1 MWFLWIPHLDLV
13 SNFVQYF
20 EMWDKKDRHPPP
32 WAVFT
37 DVYSIST
44 NSVFQYVQNM
54 SSNGN
59 LKMYISITS
68 FLYSRFSKILLKYT
82 YSSALSI
89 PDKGKKES
97 NIFIFQ
103 WNKLKEKY
111 LPISCKG
118 SSEDGRLLT
127 HTLLPSTGMFFAYQN
142 IITMCCFPQGYLNV
156 NPPVLVCLLFTMF
169 SSLYTEGL
177 LETSWT
183 PLLGSSFLYKKAIS
197 VPLPT
202 FSSEF
207 YLLQEGELN
216 KNILYL
222 QFCKCYPHWVGRH
235 HQHRSWILN
244 CDFRRAQSPL
254 TLF

>member
-20 EMWDKKDRHPPP
+20 EMWDKKDRHPSP

-97 NIFIFQ
+97 SIFIFQ

-127 HTLLPSTGMFFAYQN
+127 HTLLPSTGMFFAYQY
-142 IITMCCFPQGYLNV
+142 I
-156 NPPVLVCLLFTMF
+156 VLF
-169 SSLYTEGL
+169 STG
-177 LETSWT
+177 
-183 PLLGSSFLYKKAIS
+183 
-197 VPLPT
+197 V
-202 FSSEF
+202 SE
-207 YLLQEGELN
+207 
-216 KNILYL
+216 
-222 QFCKCYPHWVGRH
+222 C
-235 HQHRSWILN
+235 
-244 CDFRRAQSPL
+244 
-254 TLF
+254 

>member
-1 MWFLWIPHLDLV
+1 MWFLWIPHLYLV
-13 SNFVQYF
+13 SNFIQCF
-20 EMWDKKDRHPPP
+20 EMWDKKDRQPPP
-32 WAVFT
+32 WPVFT

-44 NSVFQYVQNM
+44 DFVFQYVQNM

-59 LKMYISITS
+59 LKMYISVTS

-97 NIFIFQ
+97 SIFIFL
-103 WNKLKEKY
+103 WNNLKEKH

-127 HTLLPSTGMFFAYQN
+127 HTLLPSTGRFFAYQY
-142 IITMCCFPQGYLNV
+142 IITVCCFSQGYQNV
-156 NPPVLVCLLFTMF
+156 NPSVLICLLFTMF
-169 SSLYTEGL
+169 SSLSTEGL

-202 FSSEF
+202 FSYEF
-207 YLLQEGELN
+207 YLLQEREIN
-216 KNILYL
+216 KKFYIYSSVN
-222 QFCKCYPHWVGRH
+222 
-235 HQHRSWILN
+235 
-244 CDFRRAQSPL
+244 ATL
-254 TLF
+254 TK